1 MEALGW
7 LVAYVL
13 GFALVQLLLYRYIQ
27 RDDASPDAAPGS
39 IDRSARRPMEQSSAR
54 SGTGDDGGNGGNGGN
69 GGDGGDGE
77 EGVHCRHCG
86 TVNDYEQQF
95 AYCRECVQ
103 PLQ

>member
-39 IDRSARRPMEQSSAR
+39 VDRSARRSMEQPSAR
-54 SGTGDDGGNGGNGGN
+54 RGAGDGDGDD
-69 GGDGGDGE
+69 E

-86 TVNDYEQQF
+86 TLNDYEQQF